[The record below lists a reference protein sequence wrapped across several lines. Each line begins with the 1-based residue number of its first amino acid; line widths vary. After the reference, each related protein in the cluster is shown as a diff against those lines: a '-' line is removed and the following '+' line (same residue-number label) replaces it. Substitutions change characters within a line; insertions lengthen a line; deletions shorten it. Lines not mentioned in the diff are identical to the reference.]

1 LNVDQL
7 MAVGNEIN
15 SSSATMADEK
25 QNIWIHLA
33 DTKAMPLSID
43 REAESTYREAE
54 KLVNTLWERWMNR
67 FSDSSTSH
75 EVLAR
80 VAFQF
85 ARLYL
90 ETYQDNKNVNDYLTE
105 FEQKL
110 DEIVLKID

>member
-1 LNVDQL
+1 
-7 MAVGNEIN
+7 MAN
-15 SSSATMADEK
+15 DK
-25 QNIWIHLA
+25 QNIWLHLA

-43 REAESTYREAE
+43 REAEATYREAE

-90 ETYQDNKNVNDYLTE
+90 ETYQDNKDVNDYLNE
-105 FEQKL
+105 YEKQLDALVLKL
-110 DEIVLKID
+110 D

>member
-1 LNVDQL
+1 
-7 MAVGNEIN
+7 
-15 SSSATMADEK
+15 MADDK

-33 DTKAMPLSID
+33 DTKAMPLNID
-43 REAESTYREAE
+43 RDDEATYREAE
-54 KLVNTLWERWMNR
+54 KLVNTLWERWMLR
-67 FSDSSTSH
+67 FSDSSSSH

-90 ETYQDNKNVNDYLTE
+90 EAYQDNKNVNDYLTE

-110 DEIVLKID
+110 DEIVLKIDQ

>member
-1 LNVDQL
+1 
-7 MAVGNEIN
+7 MAN
-15 SSSATMADEK
+15 DK

-33 DTKAMPLSID
+33 DTKAMQLSVERND
-43 REAESTYREAE
+43 ESTYREAE
-54 KLVNTLWERWMNR
+54 KLVNTLWERWMRR
-67 FSDSSTSH
+67 FSDNSSSH

-110 DEIVLKID
+110 DEIVIKIQ

>member
-1 LNVDQL
+1 MRNA
-7 MAVGNEIN
+7 MP
-15 SSSATMADEK
+15 SEK

-43 REAESTYREAE
+43 REAEETYREAE
-54 KLVNTLWERWMNR
+54 KLVNTLWERLMNR

-105 FEQKL
+105 FEQQL

>member
-1 LNVDQL
+1 MRPQPCVHD
-7 MAVGNEIN
+7 MA
-15 SSSATMADEK
+15 TEK
-25 QNIWIHLA
+25 QNIWLHLA

-43 REAESTYREAE
+43 RADEATYREAE

-90 ETYQDNKNVNDYLTE
+90 ESYQDNKSVNDYLTE
-105 FEQKL
+105 FERQL
-110 DEIVLKID
+110 DEIVVKI